1 MSLFTSTAPAPLHAS
16 DGIPRDALGLQHH
29 AWARFWRTLPGHLV
43 VILVPYLAAAFDRI
57 PMGAA
62 QVITLASLLPL
73 ATMAWLISS
82 GRAAHMADPLLAFP
96 QATMSILLAELSYA
110 LVPDG
115 RGAAM
120 LWLAVIITFDMRRLT
135 PRQLVMLSGLAMAL
149 QLGNFL
155 WAWARGA
162 TGGVFA
168 EELIQL
174 GFVTILLAELTQ
186 ITRHARYLV
195 RLRTQ
200 QHSDK
205 TTVYERMS
213 FLAVRDAL
221 TGAYNRRHVNAR
233 LTQEAHKSH
242 RSGRPFSVAM
252 MDLDFFKRINDQF
265 GHGVGDT
272 VLKQFVALASTVVQD
287 PVEVL
292 GRWGGEEFI
301 IVLPECDRAQAQAR
315 LHSLMA
321 LVRNHDWG
329 EHQRGL
335 SLTFSCGIAE
345 HAANASVDA
354 TLEAADRALYE
365 AKSQGRNRIMPA
377 FSMAVMSPAV
387 DVPRPMARVT
397 EAGPL
402 PMPSSAHKPRRAHA
416 TDKQAS
422 RWSRWILGQ
431 EADMRSMIAVQLV
444 GSTGYLIGLMVLL
457 FYVMPARLL
466 PDPVAWVLV
475 AYLAIIIALP
485 YPLIRSGW
493 SRRFEDRG
501 MLFAQNSYGFVGV
514 VIAYAYLPQG
524 KSALLAVLGLI
535 QVFGFLN
542 LTPRQA
548 RWSGL
553 GVIVMVALAWSW
565 RTWESSVAPDGW
577 DPLAEAIR
585 LAAALP
591 ILLLL
596 THQAWRHSQEHEMAK
611 ADARAIDEAIEQARN
626 LGTRDALTGLSNR
639 QHLQELLDAEAARSA
654 LHGCSLGLAIIDL
667 DHFKRINDT
676 HGHHIGDEVLVAF
689 AQLAH
694 TNLRQT
700 DVIGRWG
707 GEEFVVVMPETH
719 PDEGSLV
726 ALERLLQRM
735 RDARLSPT
743 VPGLAVT
750 FSAGVAVHQPGDSWT
765 ATLERADQL
774 LYVAKRE
781 GRDRCHFEEAE
792 APADTPARPS
802 MVPA

>member
-1 MSLFTSTAPAPLHAS
+1 MSLPKTAASAPLNAS
-16 DGIPRDALGLQHH
+16 DGIPSDALGLQHH

-43 VILVPYLAAAFDRI
+43 VILVSYLAACFDRI

-62 QVITLASLLPL
+62 QAITLVSLVPL
-73 ATMAWLISS
+73 AAIAWMISS
-82 GRAAHMADPLLAFP
+82 GRAAHMADPLLTFP
-96 QATMSILLAELSYA
+96 QAATSILLAELGYA

-135 PRQLVMLSGLAMAL
+135 PKQLVVLSGLAMAL
-149 QLGNFL
+149 QMANFL

-162 TGGVFA
+162 SGSVFA

-174 GFVTILLAELTQ
+174 GFVAILLAELTQ
-186 ITRHARYLV
+186 ISRHARYLV

-200 QHSDK
+200 QHNDK
-205 TTVYERMS
+205 KTVYERLS

-272 VLKQFVALASTVVQD
+272 VLKQFVALASAVVQD

-301 IVLPECDRAQAQAR
+301 IVLPECNRGQAQAR
-315 LHSLMA
+315 LHSLLA

-329 EHQRGL
+329 QHQYGL

-345 HAANASVDA
+345 HAAGASVDA

-377 FSMAVMSPAV
+377 FSMAVMSPTV
-387 DVPRPMARVT
+387 DAPRPV
-397 EAGPL
+397 AGMSQSSAL
-402 PMPSSAHKPRRAHA
+402 PTPSSAHKPRRAHA
-416 TDKQAS
+416 DGKRAS

-431 EADMRSMIAVQLV
+431 DAEMRSMISVQLV

-466 PDPVAWVLV
+466 PDAVAWVLV

-493 SRRFEDRG
+493 SRRFEDHG
-501 MLFAQNSYGFVGV
+501 MLFAQNSYGFVGI

-553 GVIVMVALAWSW
+553 GVIAMVALAWSW

-591 ILLLL
+591 MLLLL
-596 THQAWRHSQEHEMAK
+596 THQAHRHSQEHEMARE
-611 ADARAIDEAIEQARN
+611 DARAIDEAIEQARN

-654 LHGCSLGLAIIDL
+654 LHSGSLGLAIIDL
-667 DHFKRINDT
+667 DHFKCINDT
-676 HGHHIGDEVLVAF
+676 HGHHVGDEVLVAF

-719 PDEGSLV
+719 PDEGALV

-735 RDARLSPT
+735 RDARLSST
-743 VPGLAVT
+743 VPELAVT

-774 LYVAKRE
+774 LYEAKHQ
-781 GRDRCHFEEAE
+781 GRDRCVFEAGE
-792 APADTPARPS
+792 APADTSARPR
-802 MVPA
+802 MVLA

>member
-1 MSLFTSTAPAPLHAS
+1 MSLSTSTASAPLHAS
-16 DGIPRDALGLQHH
+16 EGIPSDATSLQHQ

-43 VILVPYLAAAFDRI
+43 VILVPYLAACFDRI

-73 ATMAWLISS
+73 AAIAWLIGS

-96 QATMSILLAELSYA
+96 QATMSIVLAELSYA

-120 LWLAVIITFDMRRLT
+120 LWLAVIITVDMRRLT
-135 PRQLVMLSGLAMAL
+135 PRQLVRLSGLAMAL
-149 QLGNFL
+149 QTANFL
-155 WAWARGA
+155 WAWAQGA
-162 TGGVFA
+162 SGGASGGVFA

-174 GFVTILLAELTQ
+174 GFVAILLAELTL

-200 QHSDK
+200 QQHDR
-205 TTVYERMS
+205 TTVYERMN

-242 RSGRPFSVAM
+242 RSGRPFAVAM

-272 VLKQFVALASTVVQD
+272 VLQQFVALASTVVQD

-301 IVLPECDRAQAQAR
+301 IVLPECDRGQAQAR
-315 LHSLMA
+315 LHTLLA

-329 EHQRGL
+329 QYQSGL

-345 HAANASVDA
+345 HAPNTSVDA
-354 TLEAADRALYE
+354 TLETADCALYE

-377 FSMAVMSPAV
+377 FSMAVMSPAM
-387 DVPRPMARVT
+387 DVPPRPMAKVP
-397 EAGPL
+397 EASAL

-416 TDKQAS
+416 PVEGAS

-431 EADMRSMIAVQLV
+431 DADMRAMISVQLV

-466 PDPVAWVLV
+466 PEPVAWVLV
-475 AYLAIIIALP
+475 GYLAIIIALP

-493 SRRFEDRG
+493 SKRFEDRG
-501 MLFAQNSYGFVGV
+501 MLFAQNSYGFVGI

-548 RWSGL
+548 QWSGL
-553 GVIVMVALAWSW
+553 GVIAMVALAWSW
-565 RTWESSVAPDGW
+565 RTWESAVVPDGW

-596 THQAWRHSQEHEMAK
+596 THQAWRHSLEHELAK
-611 ADARAIDEAIEQARN
+611 EDARAIDEAIEQARK

-639 QHLQELLDAEAARSA
+639 QHLQELLDTEAARSA
-654 LHGCSLGLAIIDL
+654 LHGCGLGIAILDL

-676 HGHHIGDEVLVAF
+676 QGHHVGDEVLVAF
-689 AQLAH
+689 AQVAQV
-694 TNLRQT
+694 TLRQT

-719 PDEGSLV
+719 PDAGTLV
-726 ALERLLQRM
+726 ALERLQQRV
-735 RDARLSPT
+735 REARLSTTAPD
-743 VPGLAVT
+743 LAVS
-750 FSAGVAVHQPGDSWT
+750 FSAGMAVHRPGEPWS

-774 LYVAKRE
+774 LYAAKRQ
-781 GRDRCHFEEAE
+781 GRDQCVMEAT
-792 APADTPARPS
+792 A
-802 MVPA
+802 